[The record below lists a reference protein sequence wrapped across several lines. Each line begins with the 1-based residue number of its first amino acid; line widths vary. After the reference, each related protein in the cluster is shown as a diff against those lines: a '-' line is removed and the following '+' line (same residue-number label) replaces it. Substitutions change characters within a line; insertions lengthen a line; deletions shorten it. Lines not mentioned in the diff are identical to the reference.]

1 MQEIIQSAVANMLT
15 INKTD
20 LSRHHT
26 PRTFSDRVAL
36 RVVRIL
42 RTVADGLFGRRYR
55 HRTIV
60 LETIAAVPGM
70 VAATLLHLKCL
81 RRMIDDRGWIR
92 TLLNEAETQRAHLMV
107 FVALDRPSMLE
118 RLSVLLAQGFFYN
131 AHFLIYLFSPRT
143 AHRIVGYFAEDAVR
157 GYGQYL
163 EEIRNGKQE
172 NPPAPAEA
180 ISYWNLPPDAL
191 LSDVIRAIQEDE
203 AIHRDINHSFAD
215 ALENGRSL
223 PGPPRIVF

>member
-1 MQEIIQSAVANMLT
+1 MLT
-15 INKTD
+15 IDKTN
-20 LSRHHT
+20 LARHHP
-26 PRTFSDRVAL
+26 PRTLSDRVAFRMVGML
-36 RVVRIL
+36 RS
-42 RTVADGLFGRRYR
+42 VADGLFGRRYH

-107 FVALDRPSMLE
+107 FVAIDRPSLLE

-163 EEIRNGKQE
+163 DEIRDGRQE
-172 NPPAPAEA
+172 NPPAPALA
-180 ISYWNLPPDAL
+180 IAYWNLSPDAR
-191 LSDVIRAIQEDE
+191 LSDVIRAMQEDE

-215 ALENGRSL
+215 ALESGRDL
-223 PGPPRIVF
+223 PGPPQIVP

>member
-1 MQEIIQSAVANMLT
+1 MLT
-15 INKTD
+15 IDKTN
-20 LSRHHT
+20 LARHHP
-26 PRTFSDRVAL
+26 PRTLSDRVAL
-36 RVVRIL
+36 RVVRML
-42 RTVADGLFGRRYR
+42 RFAADGLFGRRYR

-81 RRMIDDRGWIR
+81 RLMIDDRGWIR

-107 FVALDRPSMLE
+107 FVAIDRPSLLE
-118 RLSVLLAQGFFYN
+118 RLSVLLAQGLFYN

-163 EEIRNGKQE
+163 EEIRDGRQE
-172 NPPAPAEA
+172 NPPAPASA
-180 ISYWNLPPDAL
+180 IAYWNLSPDARL
-191 LSDVIRAIQEDE
+191 ADVIRAMQEDE

-215 ALENGRSL
+215 ALEEGRDL
-223 PGPPRIVF
+223 PGPPQIVP

>member
-1 MQEIIQSAVANMLT
+1 MLN
-15 INKTD
+15 IDKAD
-20 LSRHHT
+20 LARHHP
-26 PRTFSDRVAL
+26 PRTMSDRIAYRAVKMM
-36 RVVRIL
+36 RF
-42 RTVADGLFGRRYR
+42 TADGLFGRRYR

-81 RRMIDDRGWIR
+81 RLMIDDRGWIR

-107 FVALDRPSMLE
+107 FVAIDRPSLFE

-131 AHFLIYLFSPRT
+131 VHFLIYLFSPRT
-143 AHRIVGYFAEDAVR
+143 AHRIAGYFAEDAVR

-163 EEIRNGKQE
+163 EEIRNGRQE
-172 NPPAPAEA
+172 NPPAPPQA
-180 ISYWNLPPDAL
+180 IAYWNLPLDARL
-191 LSDVIRAIQEDE
+191 TDVIRAMQEDE

-215 ALENGRSL
+215 ALEGGRVL
-223 PGPPRIVF
+223 PGPPQIVP

>member
-1 MQEIIQSAVANMLT
+1 MLT
-15 INKTD
+15 IDKAD
-20 LSRHHT
+20 LARHHP
-26 PRTFSDRVAL
+26 PRTLSDRIAYRAVKML
-36 RVVRIL
+36 RF
-42 RTVADGLFGRRYR
+42 TADGLFGRRYR

-81 RRMIDDRGWIR
+81 RLMIDDRGWIR

-107 FVALDRPSMLE
+107 FVAIDRPSLFE

-131 AHFLIYLFSPRT
+131 VHFLIYLFSPRT

-163 EEIRNGKQE
+163 EEIRNGRQE
-172 NPPAPAEA
+172 NPPAPAQA
-180 ISYWNLPPDAL
+180 IAYWNLPLDARL
-191 LSDVIRAIQEDE
+191 TDVIRAMQEDE

-215 ALENGRSL
+215 ALEGGQVL
-223 PGPPRIVF
+223 PGPPRIVS

>member
-1 MQEIIQSAVANMLT
+1 MLT
-15 INKTD
+15 IDKTN
-20 LSRHHT
+20 LERHHP
-26 PRTFSDRVAL
+26 PRTLSDRIAY
-36 RVVRIL
+36 RVVRML
-42 RTVADGLFGRRYR
+42 RFAADGLFGRRYR

-81 RRMIDDRGWIR
+81 RLMIDDRGWIR

-107 FVALDRPSMLE
+107 FVAIDRPSLIE
-118 RLSVLLAQGFFYN
+118 RLSVLFAQGLFYN

-163 EEIRNGKQE
+163 EDIREGRQE
-172 NPPAPAEA
+172 NPPAPASA
-180 ISYWNLPPDAL
+180 NAYWNLSPDARL
-191 LSDVIRAIQEDE
+191 AEVIRAMQEDE
-203 AIHRDINHSFAD
+203 AIHRDVNHSFAD
-215 ALENGRSL
+215 ALERGRYL
-223 PGPPRIVF
+223 PGLPKIES

>member
-1 MQEIIQSAVANMLT
+1 MLT
-15 INKTD
+15 IDKTN
-20 LSRHHT
+20 LERHHP
-26 PRTFSDRVAL
+26 PRTLSDRIAY
-36 RVVRIL
+36 RVVRML
-42 RTVADGLFGRRYR
+42 RFAADRLFGHRYR

-81 RRMIDDRGWIR
+81 RLMIDDRGWIR

-107 FVALDRPSMLE
+107 FVAIDRPSLLE
-118 RLSVLLAQGFFYN
+118 RLSVLLAQGLFYN

-163 EEIRNGKQE
+163 EDIRDGRQE
-172 NPPAPAEA
+172 NPPAPASA
-180 ISYWNLPPDAL
+180 NAYWNLSPDARL
-191 LSDVIRAIQEDE
+191 ADVIRAMPEDE
-203 AIHRDINHSFAD
+203 AIHRDANHRFAD
-215 ALENGRSL
+215 ALKSQPSL
-223 PGPPRIVF
+223 PGRPRVAS